1 MSRNFYKV
9 MLGQGSREADACR
22 VHGFLGTDYDIRE
35 DLTGLLPEN
44 WKEFNAQWLPRL
56 LPVHKNK
63 IAAGLAAAN
72 LWTVS
77 KGIAI
82 DDIVLSPTGVTN
94 ELMAGEITS
103 EYHYVPEG
111 PLHHRRA
118 VRWLPGVIKRD
129 ELSNELR
136 ASLGSGGTV
145 VRLERHGEEILRA
158 IGDVPPRQTLFST
171 DETVEDVTQFAME
184 KYLEEFLIDNWAN
197 TDLGKEFDIY
207 SENDEQVGRQFPSDT
222 GPMDILAI
230 SKDKKK
236 ILVVELKKGRASDSV
251 VGQVQRYMGYV
262 MEVLAEPGQE
272 VHGAIIALEDDL
284 RIRRALQVTRNI
296 EFYRYIISFKLERSS
311 V

>member
-1 MSRNFYKV
+1 MTRSFYKV
-9 MLGQGSREADACR
+9 MLGPGSRDADACR
-22 VHGFLGTDYDIRE
+22 VHGFLGTDYEIRQ
-35 DLTGLLPEN
+35 DLTGHLPEN
-44 WKEFNAQWLPRL
+44 WRDFNAEWLPPL
-56 LPVHKNK
+56 LPIHKNK
-63 IAAGLAAAN
+63 IAAGLAAGN

-82 DDIVLSPTGVTN
+82 GDIVLSPTGVSN
-94 ELMAGEITS
+94 ELMAGEVTGD
-103 EYHYVPEG
+103 YYYFAEG
-111 PLHHRRA
+111 PLHHRRS

-129 ELSNELR
+129 ELSSELR

-184 KYLEEFLIDNWAN
+184 KYLEEFLVDNWSN

-207 SENDEQVGRQFPSDT
+207 SENGEQVGRQFPTDT

-251 VGQVQRYMGYV
+251 VGQIQRYMGYI
-262 MEVLAEPGQE
+262 MDVLAEPSQE
-272 VHGAIIALEDDL
+272 VHGVIIALEDDL

-296 EFYRYIISFKLERSS
+296 DFYRYIINFKLDKVLS
-311 V
+311 

>member
-22 VHGFLGTDYDIRE
+22 VHGFLGTDYDVRV

-44 WKEFNAQWLPRL
+44 WREFNAEWLPRL
-56 LPVHKNK
+56 LPLYKSK
-63 IAAGLAAAN
+63 IAAGLAAGN

-82 DDIVLSPTGVTN
+82 GDIVLSPTGVSN

-103 EYHYVPEG
+103 DYHYVPEG
-111 PLHHRRA
+111 PLHHRRS

-129 ELSNELR
+129 ELSSDLR
-136 ASLGSGGTV
+136 SSLGSGGTV
-145 VRLERHGEEILRA
+145 VRLERHSEEILRA
-158 IGDVPPRQTLFST
+158 IGDVPPHQTLFST
-171 DETVEDVTQFAME
+171 DATVEDATQFAME
-184 KYLEEFLIDNWAN
+184 KYLEEFLIDNWGH
-197 TDLGKEFDIY
+197 TDLGREFDIY
-207 SENDEQVGRQFPSDT
+207 SENGEQVGRQFQTDT

-262 MEVLAEPGQE
+262 LELLAEPNQE
-272 VHGAIIALEDDL
+272 VHGVIIALEDDL
-284 RIRRALQVTRNI
+284 KIQRALKVTRNI
-296 EFYRYIISFKLERSS
+296 EFYRYIINFKLEKTSK
-311 V
+311 

>member
-22 VHGFLGTDYDIRE
+22 VHGFLGTDYEIRE

-56 LPVHKNK
+56 LPLHKNK

-111 PLHHRRA
+111 PLHHRRS

-129 ELSNELR
+129 ELSTELR

-145 VRLERHGEEILRA
+145 VRLERHGEEILRS

-251 VGQVQRYMGYV
+251 VGQVQRYMGYI
-262 MEVLAEPGQE
+262 MDVLAEPGQE

-296 EFYRYIISFKLERSS
+296 EFYRYIINFKLERAIG
-311 V
+311 